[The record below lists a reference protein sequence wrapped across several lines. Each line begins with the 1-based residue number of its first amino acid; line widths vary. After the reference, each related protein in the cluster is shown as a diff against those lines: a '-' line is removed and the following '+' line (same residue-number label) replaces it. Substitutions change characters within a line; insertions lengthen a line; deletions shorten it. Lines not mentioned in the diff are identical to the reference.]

1 MSRPVAATVHQHK
14 RPASDTE
21 YPESEG
27 RARPFHLWDANA
39 HAALRWRYYS
49 DPKRAHMAALI
60 EARWSKVGTVIEV
73 FNASTGKLL
82 GQYRRHVDT
91 VKFYEA

>member
-1 MSRPVAATVHQHK
+1 MSAAVHQLKPHA
-14 RPASDTE
+14 PDTE

-27 RARPFHLWDANA
+27 RARPFHLWNANEKQSI
-39 HAALRWRYYS
+39 RWRYYS

-73 FNASTGKLL
+73 YDASKGKLL
-82 GQYRRHVDT
+82 GQYRRHVDS
-91 VKFYEA
+91 VKFYEV